1 MNIDQLFG
9 MFSQGDSE
17 VFKENGVEEVLDNSY
32 ILIGMVVKGVENYY
46 IIDQIHLN
54 RFGESYLSVREKIRL
69 KYFLGL
75 LEHLERVDGLPLDT
89 VIELRDEFGEQAIL
103 YAFQEMID
111 CFLAIEYYEK
121 CAIIQ
126 KYIELFSTQKLE
138 CIE

>member
-1 MNIDQLFG
+1 MNIDQLFD

-17 VFKENGVEEVLDNSY
+17 VYKENGVEEILDNSF
-32 ILIGMVVKGVENYY
+32 ILIGMVVRGVENYY

-54 RFGESYLSVREKIRL
+54 RFGKSYLSVREKIRL

-75 LEHLERVDGLPLDT
+75 LEYLERVNALPSDT
-89 VIELRDEFGEQAIL
+89 VFELKEEFGEQAIL

-121 CAIIQ
+121 CAVVH
-126 KYIELFSTQKLE
+126 KYIKLFSTQVLE
-138 CIE
+138 TSE